1 MHFDFHMWLV
11 MSTIWS
17 STLQFKIVGS
27 FEFSLLLQFAFDIEV
42 VTLNTCKFHLC
53 ISAEFFSV
61 QTRALWYVV
70 MSTIWSSILGF
81 NISGSLNLISFWIW
95 LHLKF
100 FVWEIFSWN
109 FILFVLHVFFYLH
122 FHKMWA
128 HFFSCWGH
136 HQASNMWSLIFPLS
150 CSCGWRLQSMS
161 HSSFFVLMCLSYALW
176 ILLLGQC
183 YVSSPFLLYL
193 MMLIGCNFEVLST
206 WFKAKIAFWCDS

>member
-1 MHFDFHMWLV
+1 MKLSPLVIFNFAYAILLSILLAESMHFDFHMWLV

-27 FEFSLLLQFAFDIEV
+27 FEFSLLLQFAFDREV

-100 FVWEIFSWN
+100 FVWEIFSGN
-109 FILFVLHVFFYLH
+109 FILSVLHVFFYLY

-128 HFFSCWGH
+128 HFFSCWGTIKP
-136 HQASNMWSLIFPLS
+136 QTCDL
-150 CSCGWRLQSMS
+150 
-161 HSSFFVLMCLSYALW
+161 SFFL
-176 ILLLGQC
+176 
-183 YVSSPFLLYL
+183 
-193 MMLIGCNFEVLST
+193 
-206 WFKAKIAFWCDS
+206 